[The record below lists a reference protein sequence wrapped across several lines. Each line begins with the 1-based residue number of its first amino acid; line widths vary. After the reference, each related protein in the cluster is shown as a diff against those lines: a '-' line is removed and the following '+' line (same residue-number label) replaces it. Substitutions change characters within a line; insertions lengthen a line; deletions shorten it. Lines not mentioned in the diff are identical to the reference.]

1 MNNIILQTI
10 QSLGLVLVT
19 LIIISMTLV
28 QYLKEKWGIEG
39 KAAEIASLVVGF
51 VLGALVVVSYL
62 DQLNWSASVSQ
73 WVGIFLFLVVATLGP
88 SGGYK
93 TLRALVVESR
103 EKLDLEESVELWK
116 DSGK

>member
-1 MNNIILQTI
+1 MDNIILQTI

-28 QYLKEKWGIEG
+28 QYLKEKWGVDG
-39 KAAEIASLVVGF
+39 VAAEIISLVVGF
-51 VLGALVVVSYL
+51 ILGALVVVSYL
-62 DQLNWSASVSQ
+62 DQLGWSASVSQ

-93 TLRALVVESR
+93 TLRTIVVAHQER
-103 EKLDLEESVELWK
+103 EA
-116 DSGK
+116 